1 MRLSFLSYRR
11 AGCCILFITVILLTS
26 LSGSPQFSQ
35 IERIF
40 PTTNFPRILISN
52 ASQITIESWDK
63 NMVSIKGE
71 LQGSPAQSDEVSIK
85 VEDNKINV
93 SCRSEKAEKKIFL
106 TVRVPAKSILEITT
120 DGNKVEVREPTDQMV
135 ISYASKELIQ
145 LDAPEET
152 RFDMQNAPNASVR
165 RSMPQGGSIVSSIG
179 RSRTGTGPPYVKV
192 AAAKPHVAITL
203 GLNNIIT
210 RPSTLAAR
218 TITRPPTLAATT
230 IARRNS
236 SMGLAL
242 RRSAPELIRRSSRV
256 EQPRDPKP
264 ADREEGALKLETYL
278 VNLNVS
284 ATDRAGRAIPD
295 LKKEDFSVYEDG
307 VLQRTSFFSP
317 QRSPFNLVL
326 LIDLSGSMKDEIDI
340 IKETAMHFLD
350 VISSMD
356 SVAMVTFSTD
366 VVVVSQLTRDRDDLR
381 DSIDYMLPPVGGTAF
396 YDALGYTLVET
407 LRKVKGQRNAV
418 IAITD
423 GEDNALQAQLFFRPA
438 SVSIAAGSFLTFEE
452 LLDGAKEADAL
463 IYPIHLDPALPQ
475 LIAPNIRTSPG
486 APSPR
491 VQIQTNTD
499 RQKLL
504 ASALTDLAKEQL
516 HALADASGGRFYHAN
531 RIDDLNGVFEQVA
544 AELRT
549 VYSMAYTPTNLNF
562 DGRFRRIKVQV
573 NRPDVVIRTRPGY
586 YGR

>member
-1 MRLSFLSYRR
+1 
-11 AGCCILFITVILLTS
+11 
-26 LSGSPQFSQ
+26 
-35 IERIF
+35 
-40 PTTNFPRILISN
+40 
-52 ASQITIESWDK
+52 
-63 NMVSIKGE
+63 
-71 LQGSPAQSDEVSIK
+71 
-85 VEDNKINV
+85 
-93 SCRSEKAEKKIFL
+93 
-106 TVRVPAKSILEITT
+106 
-120 DGNKVEVREPTDQMV
+120 
-135 ISYASKELIQ
+135 
-145 LDAPEET
+145 
-152 RFDMQNAPNASVR
+152 
-165 RSMPQGGSIVSSIG
+165 
-179 RSRTGTGPPYVKV
+179 
-192 AAAKPHVAITL
+192 
-203 GLNNIIT
+203 
-210 RPSTLAAR
+210 
-218 TITRPPTLAATT
+218 
-230 IARRNS
+230 
-236 SMGLAL
+236 MGLAL

-256 EQPRDPKP
+256 EQPGDPKP
-264 ADREEGALKLETYL
+264 TDREEGSLKLETYL

-317 QRSPFNLVL
+317 QRSL
-326 LIDLSGSMKDEIDI
+326 LIDLSGSMRDEIDI

-350 VISSMD
+350 IISSTD

-396 YDALGYTLVET
+396 YDALGFVLVET

-423 GEDNALQAQLFFRPA
+423 GEDNALQAHLYFRPA
-438 SVSIAAGSFLTFEE
+438 SISIAAGSFLTFEE

-475 LIAPNIRTSPG
+475 LITPPSIRTSPG
-486 APSPR
+486 APTPR

-516 HALADASGGRFYHAN
+516 HGLADASGGRFYHAN
-531 RIDDLNGVFEQVA
+531 RIDDLKGVFEQVA

-562 DGRFRRIKVQV
+562 DGRFRRIKVRV
-573 NRPDVVIRTRPGY
+573 NRPEVVIRTRPGY

>member
-1 MRLSFLSYRR
+1 MRLSFFSYRR
-11 AGCCILFITVILLTS
+11 AGCCILFITAILLTS
-26 LSGSPQFSQ
+26 LSGSPQSSQ

-40 PTTNFPRILISN
+40 PTTNFPRVLISN

-63 NMVSIKGE
+63 NVVSIKGE
-71 LQGSPAQSDEVSIK
+71 VLGSAVQSDEVSIK
-85 VEDNKINV
+85 GEDNKINV
-93 SCRSEKAEKKIFL
+93 SCRSAKPERKIFL
-106 TVRVPAKSILEITT
+106 TVRVPSKSILEIST

-145 LDAPEET
+145 LNAPEET
-152 RFDMQNAPNASVR
+152 RFDMQDAPNASVR
-165 RSMPQGGSIVSSIG
+165 RSMPQGGSVVFSIG

-203 GLNNIIT
+203 GFNNIIT
-210 RPSTLAAR
+210 RT
-218 TITRPPTLAATT
+218 PTLAATT
-230 IARRNS
+230 IARRDS

-256 EQPRDPKP
+256 EQPGDPKP
-264 ADREEGALKLETYL
+264 TDREEGALKLETYL

-326 LIDLSGSMKDEIDI
+326 LIDLSGSMRDEIDN
-340 IKETAMHFLD
+340 IKGTAMHFLD
-350 VISSMD
+350 IISSTD

-396 YDALGYTLVET
+396 YDALGYALVET

-423 GEDNALQAQLFFRPA
+423 GEDNALQAQLYFRPA
-438 SVSIAAGSFLTFEE
+438 NISIAAGSFLTFEE

-475 LIAPNIRTSPG
+475 LITPPNIRTSPG
-486 APSPR
+486 APTPR

-531 RIDDLNGVFEQVA
+531 RIDDLKGVFEQVA

-573 NRPDVVIRTRPGY
+573 NRPEVVIRTRPGY

>member
-1 MRLSFLSYRR
+1 MRLSILSCQR
-11 AGCCILFITVILLTS
+11 ARCRTLFITAILLTS
-26 LSGSPQFSQ
+26 LSGSSQ
-35 IERIF
+35 SSRIERVF
-40 PTTNFPRILISN
+40 PTTNYPRVLISN
-52 ASQITIESWDK
+52 ASLITIESWDK
-63 NMVSIKGE
+63 N
-71 LQGSPAQSDEVSIK
+71 EVSIELE
-85 VEDNKINV
+85 VPGAAIQTDEVAINAESNKINV
-93 SCRSEKAEKKIFL
+93 SCRSTKPERKIFL
-106 TVRVPAKSILEITT
+106 TARVPLKSIVEIIT
-120 DGNKVEVREPTDQMV
+120 DENRVEVREPTDRVV

-145 LDAPEET
+145 LNAPEET
-152 RFDMQNAPNASVR
+152 HFDMQNAPSASVR
-165 RSMPQGGSIVSSIG
+165 RSMPQGGSVVFSIG

-203 GLNNIIT
+203 GANNVFT
-210 RPSTLAAR
+210 RT
-218 TITRPPTLAATT
+218 PTLAATT

-236 SMGLAL
+236 SMSQAL

-256 EQPRDPKP
+256 EQPADPKP
-264 ADREEGALKLETYL
+264 ADREESALKLETYL

-326 LIDLSGSMKDEIDI
+326 LIDLSGSMREEIDL
-340 IKETAMHFLD
+340 IKETAIHFLK

-356 SVAMVTFSTD
+356 SVAVVTFSTD

-396 YDALGYTLVET
+396 YDALGYALVET

-423 GEDNALQAQLFFRPA
+423 GEDNALQAQLSIRPA
-438 SVSIAAGSFLTFEE
+438 SISIAAGSFLTFEE

-475 LIAPNIRTSPG
+475 LITPNIRTSPG

-504 ASALTDLAKEQL
+504 ASALTDLAKKQL
-516 HALADASGGRFYHAN
+516 HALSDASGGRFYHAN

-549 VYSMAYTPTNLNF
+549 VYSIAYTPTNLNF

-586 YGR
+586 YAR